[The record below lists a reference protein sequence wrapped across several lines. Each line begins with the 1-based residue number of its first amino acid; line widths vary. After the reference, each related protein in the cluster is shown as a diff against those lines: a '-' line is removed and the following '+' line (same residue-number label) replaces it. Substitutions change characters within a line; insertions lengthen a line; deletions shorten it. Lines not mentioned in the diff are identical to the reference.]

1 MELQNTLLTYS
12 LCYRPFNLEFRYNKI
27 FLTTNRITADMQN
40 LTKTAAYSILP
51 SFEIGKNLAP
61 CPCTNILGL
70 CIRVFLHTK
79 GNPF

>member
-1 MELQNTLLTYS
+1 MGQIIGGDFAKFCSLLRIYEL
-12 LCYRPFNLEFRYNKI
+12 YNKI
-27 FLTTNRITADMQN
+27 FMTTNRFTADMQN

-51 SFEIGKNLAP
+51 SFELGKNLAP
-61 CPCTNILGL
+61 YPCTNISGL

>member
-1 MELQNTLLTYS
+1 M
-12 LCYRPFNLEFRYNKI
+12 
-27 FLTTNRITADMQN
+27 TTNRFTADMQN

-61 CPCTNILGL
+61 YPCTNILGL

-79 GNPF
+79 GNDGD

>member
-1 MELQNTLLTYS
+1 MRT
-12 LCYRPFNLEFRYNKI
+12 
-27 FLTTNRITADMQN
+27 FLPLNISAVGSVMADMQN

-61 CPCTNILGL
+61 YPCTNILGL

>member
-1 MELQNTLLTYS
+1 MALAVLIFSEGFDFSDNK
-12 LCYRPFNLEFRYNKI
+12 LCV
-27 FLTTNRITADMQN
+27 TTNMQN

-51 SFEIGKNLAP
+51 SFELGKNLAP
-61 CPCTNILGL
+61 YPCTNISGL